1 MLLFFSFELWFH
13 KQTIIGFQKLGIYS
27 SNMNFS
33 PEATRTWTQDGKTP
47 AASLDLRKIGKIF
60 SRILVHAGVRFSS
73 GLVGG

>member
-1 MLLFFSFELWFH
+1 MISQIYHYWLSKTWYLLLN
-13 KQTIIGFQKLGIYS
+13 Y
-27 SNMNFS
+27 
-33 PEATRTWTQDGKTP
+33 EAPYTWTHDGKTQ